1 MRFIQSIFNLLRF
14 NRKNWKA
21 VSLCI
26 FAATIFWCF
35 NALNKSYTTN
45 INFPLVFDY
54 DQEKYMPVRPLPQIV
69 RFNVQGVGWN
79 LFRRSAGF
87 KVPPLVLP
95 LPQPG
100 EVRKIVGSTVPALLA
115 NQPEGFKINFVLT
128 DTLHVV
134 LEPKITRWINLK
146 VDAPSI
152 LFRKGYGLISDI
164 NVEPDSVFIEG
175 PMNLIRS
182 LPDPLFLKISERN
195 IDESFSEDV
204 EVKFLNNELIKRD
217 PPTVAVNFQ
226 VDNFIE
232 IKDSVKLA
240 VANPPKNAWPF
251 IEGKELSCTI
261 AVPESAMD
269 KFSPDSLRAVINLQ
283 NVTKG
288 KRKVLPI
295 LTGLPPYT
303 RIVKLDSV
311 TIKF

>member
-1 MRFIQSIFNLLRF
+1 
-14 NRKNWKA
+14 
-21 VSLCI
+21 
-26 FAATIFWCF
+26 
-35 NALNKSYTTN
+35 
-45 INFPLVFDY
+45 
-54 DQEKYMPVRPLPQIV
+54 MPVRPLPQIV

-128 DTLHVV
+128 DTLHVA

-175 PMNLIRS
+175 PTNLIRS

-195 IDESFSEDV
+195 IDESFAEDV